1 MAQGDKASG
10 KLVTSSWLESR
21 LESSSIRVIEVTASS
36 EDDGYREGH
45 IPGAVWWY
53 WKDAL
58 WHETDR
64 EFPTPEEVA
73 LRLGKIGIDAETTV
87 VLYGDPVQYGTYA
100 FWVLT
105 MAGHRDVRL
114 LDGGKKR
121 WVSEGYP
128 LATETIKYGLNV
140 YAVQKEDRRS
150 RVGRDG
156 VRSKLNSPKRLL
168 LDVRSPEEYIGAR
181 VMAQPG
187 FDHGAERR
195 GRIPGA
201 IHLFFRELV
210 KEDDTFLNESSL
222 KTIFARAGITP
233 DIRKEIVT
241 YCRLSHRATLAW
253 FALQHILGYSN
264 VKVYDGSWTEWGSI
278 VGFPIER

>member
-1 MAQGDKASG
+1 MSQGDSASG
-10 KLVTSSWLESR
+10 KLVSSSWLASR
-21 LESSSIRVIEVTASS
+21 LENPSIRVIEVTASS
-36 EDDGYREGH
+36 DDDGYREGH

-64 EFPTPEEVA
+64 EFPTPEEIA
-73 LRLGKIGIDAETTV
+73 LRLGKIGVDAETTI

-105 MAGHRDVRL
+105 MAGHKNVRL
-114 LDGGKKR
+114 LDGGKRR
-121 WVSEGYP
+121 WVSEGLP
-128 LATETIKYGLNV
+128 LSTETINYGLNV
-140 YAVQKEDRRS
+140 YVVQKEDRKS
-150 RVGRDG
+150 RVGRDN
-156 VRSKLNSPKRLL
+156 VRSRLNSPRRLL

-181 VMAQPG
+181 VMPPPG
-187 FDHGAERR
+187 FDHGAERT

-201 IHLFFRELV
+201 VHLFFRELV
-210 KEDDTFLNESSL
+210 KEDDTFLDQSSL
-222 KTIFARAGITP
+222 NDIFARAGITP
-233 DIRKEIVT
+233 RIKREIVT

-253 FALQHILGYSN
+253 FALQHVLGHTN

>member
-1 MAQGDKASG
+1 MAQVDKASG
-10 KLVTSSWLESR
+10 KLVSSSWLAKR
-21 LESSSIRVIEVTASS
+21 LESSSIRVIEVTASK

-64 EFPTPEEVA
+64 EFPTSEEVA

-100 FWVLT
+100 FWALT
-105 MAGHRDVRL
+105 MAGHKDVRL

-121 WVSEGYP
+121 WVSDGLP
-128 LATETIKYGLNV
+128 LSTETIKYGLNV
-140 YAVQKEDRRS
+140 YVVQKEDRRS
-150 RVGRDG
+150 RVGRDN
-156 VRSKLNSPKRLL
+156 VRSKLKSPKRLL
-168 LDVRSPEEYIGAR
+168 LDVRSPEEYVGER
-181 VMAQPG
+181 VMPFPG
-187 FDHGAERR
+187 FDHGAERT

-201 IHLFFRELV
+201 VHLFFREIV
-210 KEDDTFLNESSL
+210 KDDDTFLDESSL
-222 KTIFARAGITP
+222 RAIFARAGIRP
-233 DIRKEIVT
+233 GIKKEIVT

-253 FALQHILGYSN
+253 FALQHILGYSE

>member
-1 MAQGDKASG
+1 MTQGDKASDR
-10 KLVTSSWLESR
+10 LVSSSWLAAR
-21 LESSSIRVIEVTASS
+21 LKHSSIRIIEVSASK
-36 EDDGYREGH
+36 DDDDYREGH

-64 EFPTPEEVA
+64 EFPTPEEMA
-73 LRLGKIGIDAETTV
+73 LRLGKIGIDAETTI
-87 VLYGDPVQYGTYA
+87 VLYGDPIQYGTYA

-105 MAGHRDVRL
+105 MAGHKDVRL
-114 LDGGKKR
+114 LDGGKKG
-121 WVSEGYP
+121 WLSEGLP
-128 LATETIKYGLNV
+128 LSTEIIKYGLNV
-140 YAVQKEDRRS
+140 YAVRKEDRKS
-150 RVGRDG
+150 RVGRDD
-156 VRSKLNSPKRLL
+156 VRSKLKSSKRLL

-181 VMAQPG
+181 VMPPSG
-187 FDHGAERR
+187 FDHGAERT

-201 IHLFFRELV
+201 VHLFFRELV
-210 KEDDTFLNESSL
+210 NEDDTFLNESSL
-222 KTIFARAGITP
+222 TDIFARAGITP
-233 DIRKEIVT
+233 GFKKEIVT

-264 VKVYDGSWTEWGSI
+264 AKVYDGSWTEWGSI